1 MRKICLLILGVLL
14 VSNLAYAAKVNL
26 TKSGT
31 PWVWRVEDG
40 SDGSGFMLMEDGT
53 SLITEAGAR
62 ILLES
67 STTQC
72 YLLEDGSRL
81 VFENGNGALLESAT
95 DPGEGTM
102 LYRSL
107 VGQGWEVT
115 DLPATLPQS
124 IQGTDAALAYD
135 LLAMES
141 GSHLLLENTNTIRL
155 EN

>member
-1 MRKICLLILGVLL
+1 MKKILVGILGLL
-14 VSNLAYAAKVNL
+14 LLSDLAYAAKVNL
-26 TKSGT
+26 TKAGT

-40 SDGSGFMLMEDGT
+40 SDGSYLLMEDGT
-53 SLITEAGAR
+53 RVTSEANATV
-62 ILLES
+62 LLES
-67 STTQC
+67 SAASFVQM
-72 YLLEDGSRL
+72 EDGSRL

-102 LYRSL
+102 LYRAL

-124 IQGTDAALAYD
+124 IQGTDAALAYG
-135 LLAMES
+135 LLVNES
-141 GSHLLLENTNTIRL
+141 GGLMLMENTNTIRL